1 MSHSTEVV
9 RYEKKSN
16 GQFAVTIRCCG
27 NASTDHPH
35 TMAAEVAA
43 DPERRRKS
51 MDEQREFCAQQHQHA
66 LDGEAALM
74 EEMGKVQEHG
84 IGS

>member
-16 GQFAVTIRCCG
+16 GQFAVIIRCCG

-43 DPERRRKS
+43 DADKRVLS
-51 MDEQREFCAQQHQHA
+51 ITGAREFCAKQHQAA
-66 LDGEAALM
+66 LDAEAALL
-74 EEMGKVQEHG
+74 EEMGKTESHE
-84 IGS
+84 